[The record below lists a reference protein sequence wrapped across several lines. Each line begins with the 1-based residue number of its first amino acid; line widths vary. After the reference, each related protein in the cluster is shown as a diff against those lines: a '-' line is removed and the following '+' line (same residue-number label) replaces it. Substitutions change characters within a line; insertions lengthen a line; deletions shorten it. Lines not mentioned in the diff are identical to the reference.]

1 MLDLSF
7 TLIFVSCCFC
17 SLTGYCLYIM
27 ACHREPSL
35 LPEDWTK
42 VPLFRE
48 TSWSCPPVNGYKKE
62 EINTFPS
69 LYYPRLAIP
78 GDICKTYGLLGLL
91 GGSVLKDLPAN
102 EGTWVWSL
110 DWDDPSLAGYSPCGR
125 KEADTIEQ
133 FHFTSLLGGG
143 NGAHS
148 SVLVWEIP
156 WTEKPGGLQSMGSQ
170 KSWTSLSIHTWPF

>member
-102 EGTWVWSL
+102 
-110 DWDDPSLAGYSPCGR
+110 AGHARDVGLIPGSGRSP
-125 KEADTIEQ
+125 
-133 FHFTSLLGGG
+133 GGG
-143 NGAHS
+143 SGN
-148 SVLVWEIP
+148 L
-156 WTEKPGGLQSMGSQ
+156 LQYSCLENSTDRE
-170 KSWTSLSIHTWPF
+170 SWRATVHGVIKESNTTDQLNITTTT